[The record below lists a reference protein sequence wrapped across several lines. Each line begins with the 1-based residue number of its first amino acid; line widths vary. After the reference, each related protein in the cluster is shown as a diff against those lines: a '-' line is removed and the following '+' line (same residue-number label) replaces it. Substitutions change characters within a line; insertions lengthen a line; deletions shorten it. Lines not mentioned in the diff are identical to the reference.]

1 MQRRDINNNVIFES
15 MFMLQLSHASLP
27 IFSFIYVVSDNLQSA
42 QCSKTIENK
51 GDGIIGL
58 VSPHWSIFRL
68 LISDWLLS
76 AGGYK
81 VNVKMV

>member
-1 MQRRDINNNVIFES
+1 MGWNKISKFE
-15 MFMLQLSHASLP
+15 QYTP
-27 IFSFIYVVSDNLQSA
+27 V
-42 QCSKTIENK
+42 IENK